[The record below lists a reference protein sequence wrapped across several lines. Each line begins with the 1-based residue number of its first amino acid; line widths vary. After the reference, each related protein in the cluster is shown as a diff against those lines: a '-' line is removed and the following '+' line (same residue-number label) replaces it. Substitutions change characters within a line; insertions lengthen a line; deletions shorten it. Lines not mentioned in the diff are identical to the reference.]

1 MAPREIMEKSLE
13 EDHFSSH
20 THEVDLFA
28 QRIAGPGSG
37 NHSVPERYNRDRC
50 ALLMVN
56 PHRLF
61 FYWEIS
67 DATKHALGMD
77 GGSVMSLCVM
87 RGDERV
93 ECAEVRGDVGS
104 YYLAVHEP
112 FSSLHAVL
120 LWTGP
125 DGMTRT
131 VLRSKK
137 VTSPNDRYRKGEW
150 WMEKNGTPLLK
161 ASLPDEE
168 GGSSGRMVSS
178 IGLHVSKEN
187 R

>member
-1 MAPREIMEKSLE
+1 MALREIMEKSLE

-28 QRIAGPGSG
+28 QRITAPGSG
-37 NHSVPERYNRDRC
+37 EHRVPERYDLDRC

-67 DATKHALGMD
+67 GATKHTLGMEEE
-77 GGSVMSLCVM
+77 SVMRLCVM
-87 RGDERV
+87 RGEERV

-120 LWTGP
+120 FWTGS
-125 DGMTRT
+125 DGITRT

-137 VTSPNDRYRKGEW
+137 VTSHHGRYRHGEW
-150 WMEKNGTPLLK
+150 WMDKNGTELLK
-161 ASLPDEE
+161 ASLPAEDV
-168 GGSSGRMVSS
+168 GSSGKMVSS